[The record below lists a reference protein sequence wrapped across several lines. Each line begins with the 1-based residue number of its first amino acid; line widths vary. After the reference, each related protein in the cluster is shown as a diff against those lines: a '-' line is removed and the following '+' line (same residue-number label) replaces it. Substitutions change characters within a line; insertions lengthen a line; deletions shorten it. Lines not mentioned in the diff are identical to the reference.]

1 MSMISSSNANMGELA
16 KSDNM
21 KNTEM
26 IETLRLFIAD
36 KIQARRD
43 EVLTIYATPE
53 EQERQIEELRVLSQQ
68 AQQTKALF
76 NYAKWYSANNEIIVL
91 EKVLQ
96 KVKEIE
102 RTTIQ
107 RDYEVK
113 RK

>member
-53 EQERQIEELRVLSQQ
+53 EQERQI
-68 AQQTKALF
+68 
-76 NYAKWYSANNEIIVL
+76 L